1 MEAANPTKPETR
13 VVASSLIP
21 SPVPLLTESKLRA
34 PTLRSGVVPRA
45 RLASLRETA
54 QRSRLV
60 LVCAPAGYGKSTLAA
75 EWSQLDPRVV
85 GWVHLDRTDNDP
97 VVLLTNIATALE
109 HIGSAAGEL
118 LDELSGNN
126 PRIDD
131 VVLALLAAELDEHSP
146 FVLVLDD
153 THLVT
158 AQQSLAVLA
167 FIADRVP
174 AGSQLMLVTRGSPEL
189 PLARLRANG
198 DLVEIETAVI
208 ALDAEETRAV
218 AASAGLDLTRESA
231 KALQERTEGWAG
243 AVVLAATSLRGRED
257 AAERAADLSGNQQ
270 QIADYLLEEVLES
283 QPDHLATFLLGTSIL
298 DRMTPPL
305 CNAVLGI
312 DDAADSLEA
321 LSRSNA
327 LVIPLDG
334 DREWYRYHHLFGDLL
349 RAELKRRHPELLRH
363 YLAQAAGWCE
373 MYGTPDE
380 AFHYAHQS
388 GDLAQAGRIALGH
401 WDEFTGRG
409 QIETIRL
416 WLDRCTDEEIETDA
430 QLSIAATWVA
440 VLLGDRIRAR
450 RFVAAAERKPLDVA
464 SADGATSLRSSLAI
478 VRTVAAP
485 DGIHG
490 LLRDAEFAYAAEK
503 PAGTRWLI
511 GACRALGTANILL
524 GRPQQAIDVFGEA
537 LALANRR
544 PELAHVRA
552 FCLGYMA
559 FAAAEIDDPR
569 NSTRWAVEAVQLVE
583 AAHLSEIAQ
592 SAIAYA
598 AGALTRQQHG
608 DHTGAARHL
617 ENVRRLSPLLRGVPW
632 LKADVA
638 LRCAGISLSL
648 GDLAGALAFKHIA
661 RDTLQGYPDAGT
673 LPARLDRLEARIRR
687 GEDYAL
693 TPAELRLIHFLPTH
707 LSLQEIADRLYLSR
721 ATVKT
726 HVASIYTKLGVPGRS
741 EAVEIID
748 RSGLGSTGDRIA
760 IPDPDR
766 D

>member
-1 MEAANPTKPETR
+1 MEAADPQKPEIG
-13 VVASSLIP
+13 VVASSLVP
-21 SPVPLLTESKLRA
+21 SPAPLLNESKLRA
-34 PTLRSGVVPRA
+34 PPLRPGVVPRT

-60 LVCAPAGYGKSTLAA
+60 LICAPAGYGKSTLAS
-75 EWSQLDPRVV
+75 EWSQLDPRVA
-85 GWVHLDRTDNDP
+85 GWVHLDRSDNDP
-97 VVLLTNIATALE
+97 VALLTNIAAALE
-109 HIGSAAGEL
+109 RIGSAAGQL
-118 LDELSGNN
+118 LEELSRRT
-126 PRIDD
+126 PRIDE
-131 VVLALLAAELDEHSP
+131 VVLPLLAAELDERSP
-146 FVLVLDD
+146 FLLVLDD
-153 THLVT
+153 THVVT
-158 AQQSLAVLA
+158 AKQSLAILA
-167 FIADRVP
+167 FIVDKVR

-198 DLVEIETAVI
+198 ELVEIGAALI

-218 AASAGLDLTRESA
+218 AASVGLELTQESA
-231 KALQERTEGWAG
+231 EALQERTEGWAG
-243 AVVLAATSLRGRED
+243 AVVLAATFLRGRED
-257 AAERAADLSGNQQ
+257 AAERAAGLSGNQQ

-283 QPDHLATFLLGTSIL
+283 QPDHLAKFLLGTSIL
-298 DRMTPPL
+298 DRMTAPL
-305 CNAVLGI
+305 CNAVLGV

-327 LVIPLDG
+327 LVVALDSH
-334 DREWYRYHHLFGDLL
+334 REWYRYHHLFGDFL
-349 RAELKRRHPELLRH
+349 RAELKRRHPELRRH
-363 YLAQAAGWCE
+363 YLVQAAGWCE
-373 MYGTPDE
+373 VHGTPGE
-380 AFHYAHQS
+380 AFDYAHQS

-416 WLDRCTDEEIETDA
+416 WLDRCTDEEIESDA
-430 QLSIAATWVA
+430 QLSIAAAWVA
-440 VLLGDRIRAR
+440 VLLGDAARAR
-450 RFVAAAERKPLDVA
+450 RFVAAADRKPLDVA

-478 VRTVAAP
+478 VRTAAAP

-490 LLRDAEFAYAAEK
+490 MLRDAEFAYAAEK
-503 PAGTRWLI
+503 AAGTRWLV

-524 GRPQQAIDVFGEA
+524 GRPQEAIDVLGEA
-537 LALANRR
+537 LALADHR

-559 FAAAEIDDPR
+559 FAAAEIDDRR
-569 NSTRWAVEAVQLVE
+569 NSTRCAVEALQLVE
-583 AAHLSEIAQ
+583 EAHLSDIAQ

-598 AGALTRQQHG
+598 AGALTQQQRG

-617 ENVRRLSPLLRGVPW
+617 ENVRRLSPLLHGVPW
-632 LKADVA
+632 LRADLA
-638 LRCAGISLSL
+638 LRCAGISLDV
-648 GDLAGALAFKHIA
+648 GDLAGALAFA
-661 RDTLQGYPDAGT
+661 QVAGDTLQGYPDAGT
-673 LPARLDRLEARIRR
+673 LPARLRRLEARIRR
-687 GEDYAL
+687 GEDYEL

-748 RSGLGSTGDRIA
+748 QSGLGSTADRNA